1 MDLRIQLV
9 RHDIGEKPPGTFI
22 DDEYVLHVV
31 QDGSFTFQI
40 EDSSF
45 SVRSGDVVL
54 IPPLTLHALRDQRD
68 INMTVIHFLF
78 RGTKGMP
85 FEAGPVVSPDADIF
99 ENIERYTGRLLRE
112 SVRQSIPSKVLSEG
126 LLQCIIGL
134 VLEADDQFRKRAN
147 SNDEFVKWRTIENA
161 VNYIR
166 DQYSNPDL
174 SVTDVCDHVGLSY
187 NYFCTVFH
195 RYTNDTPHNF
205 ISRMRLRAAKDRLW
219 TDEMNVGEIA
229 VSCGFKSAAQ
239 FSKVFKKQE
248 GLPPKQWSTS
258 MRRSPGRL

>member
-1 MDLRIQLV
+1 
-9 RHDIGEKPPGTFI
+9 
-22 DDEYVLHVV
+22 
-31 QDGSFTFQI
+31 
-40 EDSSF
+40 
-45 SVRSGDVVL
+45 
-54 IPPLTLHALRDQRD
+54 
-68 INMTVIHFLF
+68 
-78 RGTKGMP
+78 
-85 FEAGPVVSPDADIF
+85 
-99 ENIERYTGRLLRE
+99 
-112 SVRQSIPSKVLSEG
+112 VLSEG